1 MLVINKLLLLYF
13 LNTRGDYQWDFM
25 VNLFIK
31 LLISYQVAKKQGVA
45 TDMTTLLALSEKA
58 DNDIRSCLNTLQVR
72 LN

>member
-1 MLVINKLLLLYF
+1 MGVEGTIHELCMHGIPGGTINGILW
-13 LNTRGDYQWDFM
+13 R
-25 VNLFIK
+25 LFIK
-31 LLISYQVAKKQGVA
+31 LSISYQVAKKQGVA